1 MTPSPQSA
9 RQFLESKLREIA
21 HSLAQRDAIEVNQSA
36 DLADATQEALEREI
50 ACRDLDRNALLA
62 RQARAALDRI
72 ADGTY
77 GVCVKCDEVIPA
89 KRIAA
94 VPWTAFCLSCQE
106 QMDATPSAA
115 EEFPG

>member
-1 MTPSPQSA
+1 MPNSHFA
-9 RQFLESKLREIA
+9 RQLLESKLREVA
-21 HSLAQRDAIEVNQSA
+21 KRLAQRDSIEVNQSA
-36 DLADATQEALEREI
+36 DLADATQQALDREI

-72 ADGTY
+72 AGGTY

-94 VPWTAFCLSCQE
+94 VPWTALCLSCQE
-106 QMDATPSAA
+106 KIDATPSLD
-115 EEFPG
+115 EEFAG